1 MTKTLNININKKI
14 ANTNNIN
21 DFTYKITKNR
31 IFLKKLININT
42 NNTIFFKLRRINI
55 WCTECGNYKERS
67 VPTNTPHLLKQQG
80 DIQENK
86 KLWTK
91 SPRWNNDAYEE
102 KEKSHFFTYSAQ
114 HNTNFHPFFNQKE
127 IIGT

>member
-55 WCTECGNYKERS
+55 
-67 VPTNTPHLLKQQG
+67 
-80 DIQENK
+80 
-86 KLWTK
+86 
-91 SPRWNNDAYEE
+91 
-102 KEKSHFFTYSAQ
+102 
-114 HNTNFHPFFNQKE
+114 
-127 IIGT
+127 